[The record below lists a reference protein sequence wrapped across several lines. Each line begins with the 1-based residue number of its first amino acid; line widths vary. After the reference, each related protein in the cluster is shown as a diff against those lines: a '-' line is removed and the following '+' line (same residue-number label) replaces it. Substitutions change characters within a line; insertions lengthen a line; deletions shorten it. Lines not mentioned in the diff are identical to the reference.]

1 MRTHSRRA
9 LLGAGIA
16 AAGSGLL
23 SAGSTPAAATD
34 HKTRRPY
41 PDGSRDSHGPHG
53 SPGSPGSRHS
63 GHDTPTGYV
72 DPAGPEVVEAER
84 RRGTGPVRRF
94 SLTADQTTF
103 DLGGYTVDTWAYND
117 QLPGPEIR
125 VNAGDRIA
133 MTLHNRLPQSTTVH
147 WHGLHLRN
155 DMDGVPDI
163 TQRACKSDHSFD
175 YTFTASTPGTHW
187 VHPHVGVQ
195 VDRGLYAP
203 LIVEDPHEPLS
214 YDKEWVV
221 MIDDWLDG
229 LDGITPDE
237 VLDELNKDKPG
248 GAMGHGEMQ
257 MGGRGGRPARRS
269 SAAAALLT
277 RHSRHRKDDFAAN
290 VDHPFHL
297 MNGRAPDDRE
307 TFHAKPGDRIRIRL
321 INASGDTAYRVAL
334 GDHIMTVTHS
344 DGFPVEHQQT
354 DSLVMGM
361 AERYDVLVTAK
372 DGVFPLTALSAGKS
386 NNKTAQALL
395 RTGDGEAPDP
405 KHRPK
410 ELRSGGIGAD
420 KLKAAEEVRLSDHSP
435 DRTITMELTGTDE
448 KWDWAINGKPYTPS
462 QRYAVREGERVRIA
476 FRNNT
481 KMWHPMHLHGHTFAL
496 PNGGPRKDTT
506 IVLPDKEVCVDFDAD
521 NPGLW
526 MVHCHN
532 IYHSESGM
540 MTIVGYRS

>member
-23 SAGSTPAAATD
+23 TAGSPPAAATD
-34 HKTRRPY
+34 HRTRRPY
-41 PDGSRDSHGPHG
+41 PDGSRDSLGPHG
-53 SPGSPGSRHS
+53 SPGSRGS
-63 GHDTPTGYV
+63 GHDTPRGYV

-125 VNAGDRIA
+125 VTRGDRIA

-155 DMDGVPDI
+155 DMDGVPDL
-163 TQRACKSDHSFD
+163 TQRACKTDHSFD
-175 YTFTASTPGTHW
+175 YVFTASTPGTHW

-203 LIVEDPHEPLS
+203 LIVEDPDEPLS
-214 YDKEWVV
+214 YDKEWIV

-229 LDGITPDE
+229 VDGVTPDE
-237 VLDELNKDKPG
+237 VLEELNKDKPG

-257 MGGRGGRPARRS
+257 DEMQMGGRAGGRSSTAR
-269 SAAAALLT
+269 ALLT
-277 RHSRHRKDDFAAN
+277 RHSQHRKDDFAAN
-290 VDHPFHL
+290 VEHPFHL
-297 MNGRAPDDRE
+297 MNGRSPDDRE
-307 TFHAKPGDRIRIRL
+307 TFRAKPGDRIRIRL

-344 DGFPVEHQQT
+344 DGFPVEHKKT

-361 AERYDVLVTAK
+361 AERYDVLITAK

-420 KLKAAEEVRLSDHSP
+420 KLKAAEEVRLSNHTP
-435 DRTITMELTGTDE
+435 DRTIKMDLTGTDE
-448 KWDWAINGKPYTPS
+448 KWDWAINGEPYTPS
-462 QRYAVREGERVRIA
+462 QRYPVREGERVRLV
-476 FRNNT
+476 FHNKT

-496 PNGGPRKDTT
+496 PDGGPRKDTT
-506 IVLPDKEVCVDFDAD
+506 ILLPDKKVCVDFDAD

-540 MTIVGYRS
+540 MTVIGYRS